1 MGLGGLQIIDPI
13 SQSITNHAHYVRL
26 REKVKRASE
35 RASKRLIQPAS
46 SHNQERSHGT
56 ITDQATTTTQ
66 AKHLRFEGRHN
77 KHPGSRFTSGMAQL
91 ARHNQHIH
99 MRGHHQGSTHLSESP
114 PAQHT
119 STSMPE
125 DYSSARAFKHRHDQ
139 HIHMCS
145 HHLYSMQ
152 AAYSAARHQ
161 RASTQLTSLSG

>member
-1 MGLGGLQIIDPI
+1 MIIDPI

-26 REKVKRASE
+26 REKIKRASE
-35 RASKRLIQPAS
+35 RASKQASDLYSRHHHIIRKGVTARLLIRQPPQLKPNTSGSRAA
-46 SHNQERSHGT
+46 T
-56 ITDQATTTTQ
+56 INTS
-66 AKHLRFEGRHN
+66 
-77 KHPGSRFTSGMAQL
+77 GSRFTSGMAQL

-99 MRGHHQGSTHLSESP
+99 MRGHHQGSTHLSESQ

-139 HIHMCS
+139 HIHVCS

-152 AAYSAARHQ
+152 AAYPAAKHQ
-161 RASTQLTSLSG
+161 RASTTTT